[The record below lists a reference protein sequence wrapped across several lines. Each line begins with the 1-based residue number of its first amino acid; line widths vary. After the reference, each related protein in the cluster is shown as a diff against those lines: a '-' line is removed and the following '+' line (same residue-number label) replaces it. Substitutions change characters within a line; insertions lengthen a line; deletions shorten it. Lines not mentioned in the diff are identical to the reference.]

1 MGPIQIPYAHRF
13 HPNRRGRGLGGILR
27 SVGNVIRPFFSQTKA
42 VLAPLGKE
50 LTKQGISLLSNTAKD
65 AINGVPLSNAFQ
77 SNFAKR
83 KKKVIKKVKKT
94 IGGAKRKKKGGSK
107 RKGSG
112 KAQKGRGKKASKGK
126 GRKAG
131 KGRGKTTKGKGRKR
145 KVGRPK
151 KKRAKNS
158 KKGSIFDGYSL

>member
-1 MGPIQIPYAHRF
+1 MGPVQIPYAHRF
-13 HPNRRGRGLGGILR
+13 RSNNRGRGLGGILR

-65 AINGVPLSNAFQ
+65 AVNGVPLSNAFK
-77 SNFAKR
+77 SNFTKR
-83 KKKVIKKVKKT
+83 KKRVIKKVKKK
-94 IGGAKRKKKGGSK
+94 IGGAKRKRGGSK

-112 KAQKGRGKKASKGK
+112 KATKGRGKKAAKGK
-126 GRKAG
+126 GKKVG
-131 KGRGKTTKGKGRKR
+131 KGKGKKR

-151 KKRAKNS
+151 KKRAKSS